1 MSGLVRFTM
10 LLTTVVV
17 PVPLSLVGFRFRKKN
32 KKSSTK
38 SLFGSPKSQISGW
51 QDKKEPGSTIAT
63 SFRMTFYVKNNTFEK
78 RKKRIRDEDGDR
90 GTVCHHLLLIIA
102 VEVEPRNIR
111 YKNQLKSKL
120 KTMALLKVMY
130 AIAIRLQDK
139 IQ

>member
-10 LLTTVVV
+10 LLTTTTVVV

-38 SLFGSPKSQISGW
+38 SLFGSPKSQISSW

-78 RKKRIRDEDGDR
+78 RKERIRDEDGAEIE
-90 GTVCHHLLLIIA
+90 GQSVVTSSSLL
-102 VEVEPRNIR
+102 
-111 YKNQLKSKL
+111 QLKLNLETYDTKI
-120 KTMALLKVMY
+120 KTKNDGA
-130 AIAIRLQDK
+130 
-139 IQ
+139 